1 MHLGD
6 FSEPIQLEIRK
17 DYDWMDPQDIECNF
31 GFFVYRGQ
39 VYHLQD
45 FMRVTD
51 VSDPDL
57 NGWDGYVSD
66 SVWSGTLVKLT
77 EDCGF
82 VVVGR
87 FFQWSLLKNLHAL
100 TATIQAH
107 QTA

>member
-1 MHLGD
+1 MMTIKTNNVPRPLMHLGD

-17 DYDWMDPQDIECNF
+17 DYDWMDSQDIESNF

-51 VSDPDL
+51 VSDPSFS
-57 NGWDGYVSD
+57 GWDGYTSD
-66 SVWSGTLVKLT
+66 TVWSGTLVKLT

-87 FFQWSLLKNLHAL
+87 FSQ
-100 TATIQAH
+100 
-107 QTA
+107 